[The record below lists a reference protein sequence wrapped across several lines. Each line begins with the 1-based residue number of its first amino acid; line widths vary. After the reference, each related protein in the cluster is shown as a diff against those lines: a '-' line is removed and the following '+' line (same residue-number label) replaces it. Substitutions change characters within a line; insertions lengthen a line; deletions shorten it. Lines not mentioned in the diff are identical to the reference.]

1 MLNPPIQEPKKR
13 IPRGL
18 EFCKHGAEA
27 GLPSFSWKGGW
38 VGERVYLELFSR
50 SDPNLPPAVKFSLP
64 FLCSLKQGEKG
75 VTEQAQADKTS
86 SCCDFH
92 ED

>member
-1 MLNPPIQEPKKR
+1 MLNLPIQAPKKR

-27 GLPSFSWKGGW
+27 GVHSFSWKGGW
-38 VGERVYLELFSR
+38 VGESIYLELCSR
-50 SDPNLPPAVKFSLP
+50 SDPNLPPAMKVSLP
-64 FLCSLKQGEKG
+64 FLCLLKEGERG
-75 VTEQAQADKTS
+75 VTEQAQADKIS